1 MVKLSKSD
9 ILPAFNDMIYFYY
22 IFRYL
27 SKMRH
32 TRGKLSP
39 NIKRVAKLVDGY
51 LLLYKN
57 MKYKLSVKILS
68 FNIRNEEHI
77 Y

>member
-1 MVKLSKSD
+1 
-9 ILPAFNDMIYFYY
+9 MIYFYY
-22 IFRYL
+22 IFQYL
-27 SKMRH
+27 NKVLH

-57 MKYKLSVKILS
+57 IKYKHSVKVLS
-68 FNIRNEEHI
+68 FNIKNEK
-77 Y
+77 YVY